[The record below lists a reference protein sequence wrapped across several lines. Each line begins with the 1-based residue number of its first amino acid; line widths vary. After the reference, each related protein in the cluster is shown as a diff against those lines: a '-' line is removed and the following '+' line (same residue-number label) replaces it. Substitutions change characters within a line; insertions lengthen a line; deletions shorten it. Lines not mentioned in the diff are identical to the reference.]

1 MDGFV
6 LLLVKKI
13 LKNFKFFLLQISLKS
28 IEATQAILGNKSCDE
43 QADPTGHF
51 EEDAKLANCLV
62 QEISNRLV
70 IQLHQISNFFQ
81 AEIMVIAQLN
91 GFLLAFWEF
100 LNRFLQFHNLF
111 QLNFLTYKFM
121 LVREIS
127 HDIFQNTFVN
137 TERNIVLFFE
147 VFKNSVPERPEQ
159 IKFNGIGFRKIISM

>member
-28 IEATQAILGNKSCDE
+28 IEATQAILGNKSYDE

-70 IQLHQISNFFQ
+70 IQLH
-81 AEIMVIAQLN
+81 
-91 GFLLAFWEF
+91 
-100 LNRFLQFHNLF
+100 
-111 QLNFLTYKFM
+111 
-121 LVREIS
+121 
-127 HDIFQNTFVN
+127 
-137 TERNIVLFFE
+137 
-147 VFKNSVPERPEQ
+147 
-159 IKFNGIGFRKIISM
+159 